1 MKQGTCVLVLLAVLF
16 SSPVFSARA
25 ANGSQVNGA
34 AVSSQ
39 AVAYADPVIPPIWDV
54 VADNFESGSLAAWSA
69 VEPSRLSLLPGGGRN
84 GSTGLAVSASQDD
97 AYIYRSRV
105 AYAVEGYL
113 TFWLNPNGVALPEPT
128 PNYWPPGTSLC
139 AGEVRSSASDWWP
152 PLIGFY
158 LRKPPGE
165 GYQGYLAYPKASGYF
180 YDWQTGAFP
189 LTDGWQ
195 KITLGYR
202 IDTWVAVW
210 VNDTL
215 VRYYDS
221 EVVHD
226 DPSGDVIEFGKVNV
240 NSSSTPSGSIR
251 LDDVAFQ
258 VPRVDDLWVD
268 AVNGSDTN
276 NGLTSATAFRTIQR
290 AADLAGPGTTVHI
303 LPGVYRET
311 VYPALSGSAAEPAI
325 YRAENGPGT
334 AILRGSEP
342 SSALTW
348 TKLTNDPIGMP
359 AGVYANVYWADLSAW
374 NLDNTPRFIMEMPP
388 LSSPPMGGTEGGTR
402 LPLAREPDWQVATEW
417 KTHEFWWAADGGS
430 APAAC
435 DPVTNSDHNCDLPQ
449 RSLTQLTDLTNDS
462 EPVGIEAGNL
472 TTLGSLI
479 SGTLVAIDTYQG
491 HYVYRRTITA
501 HDVGAGR
508 ITVDKV
514 CEHDGGSGNPGLG
527 WGSKYYVENKPYLLD
542 TPGEWWY
549 DPATK
554 RLYLWPPTP
563 TNPATLD
570 IEISRRTNG
579 FSLRDR
585 SYTILDGLTVE
596 LLNGSAIYLAN
607 WETHKAYKDI
617 VRNATLRYANWGLYI
632 EQSVR
637 ATAPPE
643 NIIDGFTLE
652 DSEIAYIDT
661 FAIRLID
668 WWENSAAADSFTRS
682 GIVNTVIRNNEM
694 HHLGFR
700 TDGDNAVGASFSFV
714 NKLRFEGNHVHH
726 VAHNGIQFSRS
737 VIQSDKTYGFSPAEI
752 KTGDILIA
760 GNIFERACQLTTDCG
775 GLKFWGSPPDNHVFR
790 NVLITGNIFRDSVGW
805 TYVSE
810 KRGRWTGG
818 TGSQVRGMGA
828 FGLYVDHAS
837 GIHAYRNLAYN
848 NAYNGYMFSGVWR
861 DGPMIYVNNVA
872 ANSLYGF
879 ALGSSY
885 DTHGSVDTRL
895 INNIVVNNEA
905 FGMTVGYAEDRT
917 QNMTIDYNLY
927 HANGWG
933 GMWHAGPMVI
943 RQVSASGTSWEPQ
956 QTLDEVRTNTPWED
970 HGLEGDP
977 AFLAYDVADRA
988 MFDGTWPDFHL
999 TAASSNAIDRGTTVL
1014 PASLTA
1020 LLAAFGVTD
1029 PHWGAAY
1036 DIGRYE
1042 AGFALL
1048 AQPPARSID
1057 PGGTAQYAISL
1068 YPPDL
1073 PHTVTLSVASPA
1085 PALTVS
1091 IAPTVLAAGETATL
1105 TVKDVHTGTFELG
1118 LGYVIT
1124 VTGVGGGV
1132 TQTTDVRLLVG
1143 GARLYLPLVMRSSL
1157 SEATS
1162 RTLWAAGNGR

>member
-1 MKQGTCVLVLLAVLF
+1 MKRSACALVLLVVLIA
-16 SSPVFSARA
+16 SPAFPART
-25 ANGSQVNGA
+25 ANGSQLDGA
-34 AVSSQ
+34 TASSR
-39 AVAYADPVIPPIWDV
+39 AVATAAPVIPPTWDV
-54 VADNFESGSLAAWSA
+54 VADDFESGSLAAWYT
-69 VEPSRLSLLPGGGRN
+69 VEASRLSLLPGGGRN
-84 GSTGLAVSASQDD
+84 GSTGLAVAVSQVD
-97 AYIYRSRV
+97 AYIYLSRV

-139 AGEVRSSASDWWP
+139 VGEVRSSASDWWP

-165 GYQGYLAYPKASGYF
+165 GYQGYIAWPKASDDYF
-180 YDWQTGAFP
+180 YDWQDGSFP

-215 VRYYDS
+215 VRYNNS

-226 DPSGDVIEFGKVNV
+226 DPSGDVIEFGKVNT
-240 NSSSTPSGSIR
+240 NSSNTPSGSIR
-251 LDDVAFQ
+251 LDEVAFQ
-258 VPRVDDLWVD
+258 APRVDDLWVD
-268 AVNGSDTN
+268 AINGSEEND
-276 NGLTSATAFRTIQR
+276 GLTPATAFRTIQR

-311 VYPALSGSAAEPAI
+311 VYPALSGSAAEPAV

-374 NLDNTPRFIMEMPP
+374 ALDGPPRFIIEMPS
-388 LSSPPMGGTEGGTR
+388 LSYHPVEATAEGTR
-402 LPLAREPDWQVATEW
+402 LPLAREPDWEVATEW

-435 DPVTNSDHNCDLPQ
+435 DPVTNDDHNCDLPQ
-449 RSLTQLTDLTNDS
+449 RSMTQLTDLTNDG
-462 EPVGIEAGNL
+462 EPAGIEAGNL

-508 ITVDKV
+508 ITVDRV

-527 WGSKYYVENKPYLLD
+527 WGSKYYVENKPSLLD

-549 DPATK
+549 DPATQ

-563 TNPATLD
+563 ADPATLN

-585 SYTILDGLTVE
+585 SYTILDGLTIE
-596 LLNGSAIYLAN
+596 ILNGSAIYLAN
-607 WETHKAYKDI
+607 WEMHKAYHDI

-637 ATAPPE
+637 AAAPAQ
-643 NIIDGFTLE
+643 NVIDGFTLE
-652 DSEIAYIDT
+652 DSEIAYMDT

-668 WWENSAAADSFTRS
+668 WWENSAAADAFTRS

-700 TDGDNAVGASFSFV
+700 TDDDNAVGASFSSV

-726 VAHNGIQFSRS
+726 IAHNGIQFSRS
-737 VIQSDKTYGFSPAEI
+737 VIQSDKTYGFSPEEI

-760 GNIFERACQLTTDCG
+760 DNIFERACQLTTDCG

-818 TGSQVRGMGA
+818 ETSQVRGMGA

-848 NAYNGYMFSGVWR
+848 NAYTGYMFSGVWR

-879 ALGSSY
+879 VPGSGY
-885 DTHGSVDTRL
+885 DTHGSVDTRV
-895 INNIVVNNEA
+895 INNIIVNNEA
-905 FGMTVGYAEDRT
+905 FGMMAGYATGRT

-943 RQVSASGTSWEPQ
+943 REDGSWDPY
-956 QTLDEVRTNTPWED
+956 QTLDEVRANTPWED

-977 AFLAYDVADRA
+977 AFLAYDVADHA
-988 MFDGTWPDFHL
+988 MFDYDWPDFHL
-999 TAASSNAIDRGTTVL
+999 TAASSNAIDRGATAL

-1020 LLAAFGVTD
+1020 LLTAFGVTD

-1036 DIGRYE
+1036 DLGRYE
-1042 AGFALL
+1042 GGFALL
-1048 AQPPARSID
+1048 AQPSAQAIA
-1057 PGGTAQYAISL
+1057 PGGTARYTISL
-1068 YPPDL
+1068 YPSDL

-1085 PALTVS
+1085 PALTVM
-1091 IAPTVLAAGETATL
+1091 IAPTALAAGETATL
-1105 TVKDVHTGTFELG
+1105 TVTDAHTGTIELG

-1124 VTGVGGGV
+1124 VTGVGGGF
-1132 TQTTDVRLLVG
+1132 TQTADVRLLVG
-1143 GARLYLPLVMRSSL
+1143 GARLYLPLVTRS
-1157 SEATS
+1157 A
-1162 RTLWAAGNGR
+1162 

>member
-1 MKQGTCVLVLLAVLF
+1 MNKISAPAIRLAILLALLAALAPV
-16 SSPVFSARA
+16 SPAR
-25 ANGSQVNGA
+25 
-34 AVSSQ
+34 
-39 AVAYADPVIPPIWDV
+39 ADPVIPATWDV
-54 VADNFESGSLAAWSA
+54 VADDFESGSLAAWSKGGA
-69 VEPSRLSLLPGGGRN
+69 QSASLLPGGGRG
-84 GSTGLAVSASQDD
+84 GSTGLSVPVGQSSNYLYQ
-97 AYIYRSRV
+97 SRI

-113 TFWLNPNGVALPEPT
+113 TFWLNPNGVLLPEPT

-139 AGEVRSSASDWWP
+139 VGEVRSSASDWWP

-158 LRKPPGE
+158 LRKPPGQ
-165 GYQGYLAYPKASGYF
+165 GYQGYIAWPKASGYF
-180 YDWQTGAFP
+180 YDWQSGSFD
-189 LTDGWQ
+189 LVNGWQ
-195 KITLGYR
+195 KITLGYK

-210 VNDTL
+210 VNDVL
-215 VRYYDS
+215 VRHYTTD
-221 EVVHD
+221 VVHD
-226 DPSGDVIEFGKVNV
+226 DPSGDVIEFGKVNT

-268 AVNGSDTN
+268 AEHGSDSN
-276 NGLTSATAFRTIQR
+276 NGLTPATAFRTIQR

-311 VYPALSGSAAEPAI
+311 VYPALSGSATEPAV

-334 AILRGSEP
+334 VMIRGSEP
-342 SSALTW
+342 SSSLTW
-348 TKLTNDPIGMP
+348 TQLTSNPIGLP
-359 AGVYANVYWADLSAW
+359 TGVYSNVYWADLSAW
-374 NLDNTPRFIMEMPP
+374 NLSGPPRFVVQ
-388 LSSPPMGGTEGGTR
+388 LDSGGNVTAR
-402 LPLAREPDWQVATEW
+402 WPLAREPDWQVVTEW

-435 DPVTNSDHNCDLPQ
+435 DPVTNADRNCDLPQ
-449 RSLTQLTDLTNDS
+449 RSMTQLTDRTNDA
-462 EPVGIEAGNL
+462 EPVGIEPGNL

-479 SGTLVAIDTYQG
+479 SGTLVAIDTLQG

-501 HDVGAGR
+501 HDVANGR
-508 ITVDKV
+508 ITVDRV
-514 CEHDGGSGNPGLG
+514 CEHDGGTGNPGLG
-527 WGSKYYVENKPYLLD
+527 WGSKYYVENRPRLLD

-549 DPATK
+549 DATTK

-563 TNPATLD
+563 ANPATLN
-570 IEISRRTNG
+570 IEISRRDHG
-579 FSLRDR
+579 FSLRNR
-585 SYTILDGLTVE
+585 SYIILDGLTIE
-596 LLNGSAIYLAN
+596 FLNGSAIYLAN
-607 WETHKAYKDI
+607 WETHKAYGDI

-637 ATAPPE
+637 ATAPSG

-652 DSEIAYIDT
+652 NSEIAYMDT
-661 FAIRLID
+661 YAIRLID

-737 VIQSDKTYGFSPAEI
+737 VIQSDKTYGFSPEEI
-752 KTGDILIA
+752 KTGDILIIN
-760 GNIFERACQLTTDCG
+760 NIFERACQLTTDCG

-790 NVLITGNIFRDSVGW
+790 NVLITGNVFRDTFGW

-818 TGSQVRGMGA
+818 SESAVRGMGG

-837 GIHAYRNLAYN
+837 GIHAYRNVAYN
-848 NAYNGYMFSGVWR
+848 NAYTGYMFSGVWR

-879 ALGSSY
+879 TLGSGY
-885 DTHGSVDTRL
+885 DTHGSVDTRI

-905 FGMTVGYAEDRT
+905 FGMTVGYATGRT

-933 GMWHAGPMVI
+933 GMWRAGPMVV
-943 RQVSASGTSWEPQ
+943 RQVSESGTSWEPQ
-956 QTLDEVRTNTPWED
+956 QTLAEVQANTPWED
-970 HGLEGDP
+970 HGVAGDP
-977 AFLAYDVADRA
+977 AFWAYAAADHDL
-988 MFDGTWPDFHL
+988 FDGSWPDFHL
-999 TAASSNAIDRGTTVL
+999 TAASTNAIDRGTTTL
-1014 PASLTA
+1014 PTSLTA
-1020 LLAAFGVTD
+1020 LLTQFGVSD
-1029 PHWGAAY
+1029 PHWGSAY

-1042 AGFALL
+1042 GGFVLV
-1048 AQPPARSID
+1048 PAPAVQAIA
-1057 PGGTAQYAISL
+1057 PGGVASYTLSL

-1073 PHTVTLSVASPA
+1073 PHTVTLTLAGPPA
-1085 PALTVS
+1085 GLSYAPSSNVVTPGAAITLTVS
-1091 IAPTVLAAGETATL
+1091 HDGSPAGQDMWHTIPI
-1105 TVKDVHTGTFELG
+1105 TGT
-1118 LGYVIT
+1118 
-1124 VTGVGGGV
+1124 GGGFV
-1132 TQTTDVRLLVG
+1132 QTASARLLVG
-1143 GARLYLPLVMRSSL
+1143 GARVYLPL
-1157 SEATS
+1157 
-1162 RTLWAAGNGR
+1162 TLRNRE